1 MKRSLYLLISIL
13 TLTLGGCSAIDFVY
27 NNAPDFVA
35 SEFEDA
41 FDLDQAQIEQL
52 KPRLQAFFAWHREQE
67 LPRYRALLDRAANDA
82 ADGLSSEEFLE
93 LRLSFRDA
101 WRRSGERM
109 IEDVADLAPTLQ
121 PQQVSQFQQYFR
133 DASEE
138 HDEYLAMPVEQRRI
152 YRAWRNLERLESWF
166 GSFDPQLEAR
176 ILERLQQ
183 LPDTYASW
191 IEYREAQH
199 VALVRL
205 LNEASNNPDIETD
218 LKQVLL
224 DRSTDYAQHFE
235 PQRRVFWKAY
245 SDALVD
251 ISRWTPEAQ
260 RKKAIDRLQTYAR
273 VAYRLS
279 QDS

>member
-1 MKRSLYLLISIL
+1 MKRSLYLLFSIL

-41 FDLDQAQIEQL
+41 FDLDQVQMAQLE
-52 KPRLQAFFAWHREQE
+52 PRLQAFFAWHREQE
-67 LPRYRALLDRAANDA
+67 LPRYRALLDRAAADA
-82 ADGLSSEEFLE
+82 ADGLSSEEFLG
-93 LRLSFRDA
+93 LRRSFSEA
-101 WRRSGERM
+101 WRRSSERM
-109 IEDVADLAPTLQ
+109 IEDVGDLASTLQ
-121 PQQVSQFQQYFR
+121 PQQVARFQQYFR
-133 DASEE
+133 ESSEE
-138 HDEYLAMPVEQRRI
+138 HDEYLAMPAEQRRI

-183 LPDTYASW
+183 LPDTYVSW

-199 VALVRL
+199 LALVRL
-205 LNEASNNPDIETD
+205 LNQASDNTEIKAD

-224 DRSTDYAQHFE
+224 AESTDYARNFE
-235 PQRRVFWKAY
+235 PQRAVFWQAY

-260 RKKAIDRLQTYAR
+260 RKKAIDRLQSYAR
-273 VAYRLS
+273 VASRLS
-279 QDS
+279 RDS